1 MRGSNSAVSIRSK
14 EECRDEGSARVVE
27 TLIQDLRQG
36 FRQLRRNPGFTAV
49 AVLTLA
55 LGLAA
60 VSTIFAVV
68 ETVLLRPLDY
78 PHSERIFS
86 ISQAMPGSGPGPRSS
101 LYGEFQRWEKTGLFE
116 HAAAMDTAEH
126 TFLGSGHPERLLGV
140 RVTPDFFR
148 VFGVQ
153 PFLGRGFVAGD
164 ATPGHDNVI
173 VLSYR
178 LWMGSFGGDPG
189 VVGKSVRMSEGPMTV
204 IGVMPPRFDF
214 PRLADVRTI
223 MFWAPEQT
231 DFWTPLAITEGLVE
245 EDNFNYYMLGRLA
258 GWGHAAARLRGSS
271 GQAPS
276 KSSAIKR

>member
-1 MRGSNSAVSIRSK
+1 MS
-14 EECRDEGSARVVE
+14 
-27 TLIQDLRQG
+27 TLLQDLKFG
-36 FRQLRRNPGFTAV
+36 LRMLAKNPGFTV
-49 AVLTLA
+49 VVVLTLA

-60 VSTIFAVV
+60 VSTIFAIV

-86 ISQAMPGSGPGPRSS
+86 ISQALPSMGSGPAVVT
-101 LYGEFQRWEKTGLFE
+101 LKEFQRWEKTGLFE
-116 HAAAMDTAEH
+116 HAAAMDTSAH

-140 RVTPDFFR
+140 SVTPDFFR

-178 LWMGSFGGDPG
+178 LWRGSFGGDPG
-189 VVGKSVRMSEGPMTV
+189 VVGKSVRMSDGPMTV

-231 DFWTPLAITEGLVE
+231 DFWTPLAITREARR
-245 EDNFNYYMLGRLA
+245 GRQFQLLHARKAA
-258 GWGHAAARLRGSS
+258 GRDHAAARLRSSS
-271 GQAPS
+271 GQTPS
-276 KSSAIKR
+276 KSSAMKG